1 MKLNLTL
8 TMNWNNTEQTLLEIG
23 KLSTE
28 QARQFTSSPVSYTV
42 DNLKLTIDLPG
53 YYNYIVRGR
62 GPGKMPP
69 KLAIDNWIEV
79 KHIVPR
85 LDTTVA
91 QLSYL
96 IRRKISRFGTDGK
109 PEADLNLTQYRDKL
123 YQAVLKDLQIGLI
136 FNVK

>member
-1 MKLNLTL
+1 
-8 TMNWNNTEQTLLEIG
+8 MNWTNTEQALLEIG

-42 DNLKLTIDLPG
+42 DNLKLTIDLPE
-53 YYNYIVRGR
+53 YYDYIVRGR

-69 KLAIDNWIEV
+69 KAAIDNWIEV

-109 PEADLNLTQYRDKL
+109 PEADLALTQYRDKL
-123 YQAVLKDLQIGLI
+123 YLAVLKDLQIGLI

>member
-1 MKLNLTL
+1 
-8 TMNWNNTEQTLLEIG
+8 MNWTNTEQALREIG
-23 KLSTE
+23 NFSTE

-42 DNLKLTIDLPG
+42 DNLKLTINLPG
-53 YYNYIVRGR
+53 YYDFIVKGR

-69 KLAIDNWIEV
+69 KVAIDTWIEV

-85 LDTTVA
+85 LNTTIA

-109 PEADLNLTQYRDKL
+109 PQADLALTQYRDKL

>member
-1 MKLNLTL
+1 
-8 TMNWNNTEQTLLEIG
+8 MNWTNTERALLEIG
-23 KLSTE
+23 NFSTE
-28 QARQFTSSPVSYTV
+28 QARQFTSSPVSYTI

-53 YYNYIVRGR
+53 YYNYIVNGR

-69 KLAIDNWIEV
+69 KVAIDTWIEV
-79 KHIVPR
+79 RHIVPR

-109 PEADLNLTQYRDKL
+109 PEADLALTQYRGKL
-123 YQAVLKDLQIGLI
+123 YQAVLKDLQIGLL
-136 FNVK
+136 FNLK

>member
-1 MKLNLTL
+1 
-8 TMNWNNTEQTLLEIG
+8 MNWTNTEQTLLEIG

-28 QARQFTSSPVSYTV
+28 RARQFTSSPVSYTV

-53 YYNYIVRGR
+53 YYDYIVKGR

-69 KLAIDNWIEV
+69 KVAIDNWIEV

-123 YQAVLKDLQIGLI
+123 YLAVLKDLQIGLI
-136 FNVK
+136 FNLK

>member
-1 MKLNLTL
+1 MT
-8 TMNWNNTEQTLLEIG
+8 TLLKAE
-23 KLSTE
+23 
-28 QARQFTSSPVSYTV
+28 
-42 DNLKLTIDLPG
+42 DLE
-53 YYNYIVRGR
+53 RCL
-62 GPGKMPP
+62 P
-69 KLAIDNWIEV
+69 KVAIDTWIEL

-85 LDTTVA
+85 LDTTIA

-123 YQAVLKDLQIGLI
+123 YLAVLKDLQIGLI

>member
-1 MKLNLTL
+1 
-8 TMNWNNTEQTLLEIG
+8 MNWTNTEQTLLEIG

-42 DNLKLTIDLPG
+42 NNLKLTIDLPG
-53 YYNYIVRGR
+53 YYNYIINGR

-69 KLAIDNWIEV
+69 KVAIDTWIEV

>member
-1 MKLNLTL
+1 
-8 TMNWNNTEQTLLEIG
+8 MNWSNTEQALLEIG
-23 KLSTE
+23 ALSTE

-53 YYNYIVRGR
+53 YYDYIVNGR

-69 KLAIDNWIEV
+69 KVAIDNWIEV

-96 IRRKISRFGTDGK
+96 IRRKIARFGTNGK
-109 PEADLNLTQYRDKL
+109 PEAALNLTQYRDTL

>member
-1 MKLNLTL
+1 
-8 TMNWNNTEQTLLEIG
+8 MNWTNTEQTLLEIG

-42 DNLKLTIDLPG
+42 DNLKLTIELPG
-53 YYNYIVRGR
+53 YYDYITKGR

-69 KLAIDNWIEV
+69 KVAIDNWIEV

-123 YQAVLKDLQIGLI
+123 YLAVLKDLQMGLL
-136 FNVK
+136 FNLK

>member
-1 MKLNLTL
+1 
-8 TMNWNNTEQTLLEIG
+8 MNWTNTEQALQEIG

-53 YYNYIVRGR
+53 YYNYIVKGR

-69 KLAIDNWIEV
+69 KVAIDTWIEV

-109 PEADLNLTQYRDKL
+109 PEADLALTQYRDKL
-123 YQAVLKDLQIGLI
+123 YLAVLKDLQIGLI

>member
-1 MKLNLTL
+1 MT
-8 TMNWNNTEQTLLEIG
+8 TLLKAEDP
-23 KLSTE
+23 E
-28 QARQFTSSPVSYTV
+28 RC
-42 DNLKLTIDLPG
+42 LPK
-53 YYNYIVRGR
+53 V
-62 GPGKMPP
+62 
-69 KLAIDNWIEV
+69 AIDTWIEV

-109 PEADLNLTQYRDKL
+109 PEADLALTQYRDKL
-123 YQAVLKDLQIGLI
+123 YLAVLKDLQIGLI

>member
-1 MKLNLTL
+1 
-8 TMNWNNTEQTLLEIG
+8 MNWTNTEKTLLEIG

-53 YYNYIVRGR
+53 YYDYIVKGR

-69 KLAIDNWIEV
+69 KVAIDNWIEV

-91 QLSYL
+91 QLS
-96 IRRKISRFGTDGK
+96 
-109 PEADLNLTQYRDKL
+109 
-123 YQAVLKDLQIGLI
+123 
-136 FNVK
+136 

>member
-1 MKLNLTL
+1 
-8 TMNWNNTEQTLLEIG
+8 MNWTNTEQALQEIG
-23 KLSTE
+23 KFSTE
-28 QARQFTSSPVSYTV
+28 QARQFTSKAVSYTV
-42 DNLKLTIDLPG
+42 NNLKLTIDLPG
-53 YYNYIVRGR
+53 YYDYIVKGR

-69 KLAIDNWIEV
+69 KVTIDTWIEV

-109 PEADLNLTQYRDKL
+109 PEAALNLTQYRDKL
-123 YQAVLKDLQIGLI
+123 YLAVLKDLQIGLL
-136 FNVK
+136 FNLK